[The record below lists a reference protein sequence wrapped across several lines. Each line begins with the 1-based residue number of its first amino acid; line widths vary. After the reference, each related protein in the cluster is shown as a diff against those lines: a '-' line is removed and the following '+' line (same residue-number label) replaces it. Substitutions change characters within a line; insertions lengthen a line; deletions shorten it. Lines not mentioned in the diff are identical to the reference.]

1 MPCER
6 RVGHVGLVGK
16 GPLTRGFPVGVVGGS
31 WGPLEILRTPSGL
44 PAQFHVAAGVAILLT
59 ASSVSGRVFGC
70 WMTGAGLNYA
80 PLAVHAIT
88 LNRAGELDR
97 ELSGIDPG
105 PELRRYGPLQLWIFI
120 PLSLV
125 VWDLAQRV
133 EAAREP

>member
-1 MPCER
+1 
-6 RVGHVGLVGK
+6 
-16 GPLTRGFPVGVVGGS
+16 
-31 WGPLEILRTPSGL
+31 
-44 PAQFHVAAGVAILLT
+44 
-59 ASSVSGRVFGC
+59 
-70 WMTGAGLNYA
+70 
-80 PLAVHAIT
+80 LAVHAIT